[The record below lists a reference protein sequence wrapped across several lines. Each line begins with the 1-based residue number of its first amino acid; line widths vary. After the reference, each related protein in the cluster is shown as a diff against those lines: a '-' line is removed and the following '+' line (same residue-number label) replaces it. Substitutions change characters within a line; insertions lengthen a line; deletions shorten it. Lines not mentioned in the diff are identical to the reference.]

1 VVCAIGG
8 VGIIPALTTVR
19 TTGCPK
25 AFRYVC
31 VLYVTKNVSVE
42 MLAVVFSLYTKEKNQ
57 NKIFHACR
65 TYKEMLIFL
74 STGYWYPG

>member
-1 VVCAIGG
+1 MCYRG
-8 VGIIPALTTVR
+8 VGAIPALTTVR

-31 VLYVTKNVSVE
+31 ILYVTKNVSVE
-42 MLAVVFSLYTKEKNQ
+42 MLFGVFLLYIKEKNQ
-57 NKIFHACR
+57 NKIFNTCR

-74 STGYWYPG
+74 SRESWYPG

>member
-8 VGIIPALTTVR
+8 WGVIPAPTTVR

-25 AFRYVC
+25 AFRYIC
-31 VLYVTKNVSVE
+31 ILYVTKNVSAE
-42 MLAVVFSLYTKEKNQ
+42 MLSGMFSLYTKEKNQ
-57 NKIFHACR
+57 NKIFNTCR

-74 STGYWYPG
+74 SRGSWYPG